1 MELVS
6 LIRFVRFVKLVDLV
20 RSVSL
25 MKAKLLS
32 FVRLLDT

>member
-6 LIRFVRFVKLVDLV
+6 LIRFVSFVKLLNFMEV
-20 RSVSL
+20 
-25 MKAKLLS
+25 KLLS